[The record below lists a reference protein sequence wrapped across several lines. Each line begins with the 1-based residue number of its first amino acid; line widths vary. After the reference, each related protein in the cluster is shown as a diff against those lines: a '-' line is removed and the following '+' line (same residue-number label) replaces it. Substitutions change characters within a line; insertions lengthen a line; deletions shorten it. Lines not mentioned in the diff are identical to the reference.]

1 MLGAEIEVFKAEGT
15 SMRNNRLREVWA
27 NSGVVINGWLGIPS
41 SVAAENMAQ
50 AGWDS
55 LTCDLQH
62 GLLDYTNA
70 LPMLQAISTTNTTP
84 LARVPWNEPGIIMK
98 LLDAGA
104 LGIICPMVNTRA
116 QCEAFVGACRY
127 APEGYRSYGPT
138 RALWYA
144 GADYPQHANRSVVA
158 LAMIETRQ
166 AVAELDAILGTPGL
180 DGIYIGPSDLGLSL
194 GCEARLDPV
203 DPTVVET
210 IRIILEKARQR
221 GLHAGLHCATTAYA
235 RQAIAWGFD
244 MVTTG
249 TDNVLLN
256 QSAKRAVAEMREQS
270 V

>member
-1 MLGAEIEVFKAEGT
+1 
-15 SMRNNRLREVWA
+15 MRINRLREVWA
-27 NSGVVINGWLGIPS
+27 RSGVVINGWLGLPS
-41 SVAAENMAQ
+41 AVAAENMAQ

-62 GLLDYTNA
+62 GLLDYADA
-70 LPMLQAISTTNTTP
+70 LAMLQAISTTATTP

-104 LGIICPMVNTRA
+104 LGIICPMVNNRA

-127 APEGYRSYGPT
+127 APQGYRSYGPT

-144 GADYPQHANRSVVA
+144 GADYLQHANSSVVA
-158 LAMIETRQ
+158 LAMIETQQ
-166 AVAELDAILGTPGL
+166 AVRELDAILDTPGL

-203 DPTVVET
+203 DPTVVAT
-210 IRIILEKARQR
+210 IKAIVDKARQR

-235 RQAIAWGFD
+235 RQAIAWGCD

-256 QSAKRAVAEMREQS
+256 QAARRAVSDMRA
-270 V
+270 

>member
-1 MLGAEIEVFKAEGT
+1 
-15 SMRNNRLREVWA
+15 MRINRLREVWA
-27 NSGVVINGWLGIPS
+27 RSGVVINGWLGIPS
-41 SVAAENMAQ
+41 AVAAENMAQ

-62 GLLDYTNA
+62 GLLDYADA
-70 LPMLQAISTTNTTP
+70 LAMLQAISTTATTP

-104 LGIICPMVNTRA
+104 LGIICPMVNNRA

-127 APEGYRSYGPT
+127 APQGYRSYGPT

-144 GADYPQHANRSVVA
+144 GADYLQHANSSVVA
-158 LAMIETRQ
+158 LAMIETQQ
-166 AVAELDAILGTPGL
+166 AVRELDAILDTQGL

-203 DPTVVET
+203 DPTVVAT
-210 IRIILEKARQR
+210 IKAIVDKARQR

-235 RQAIAWGFD
+235 RQAIAWGCD

-256 QSAKRAVAEMREQS
+256 QAARRAVSDMRA
-270 V
+270 

>member
-1 MLGAEIEVFKAEGT
+1 
-15 SMRNNRLREVWA
+15 MRINRLREVWA
-27 NSGVVINGWLGIPS
+27 RSGVVINGWLGIPS
-41 SVAAENMAQ
+41 AVAAENMAQ

-62 GLLDYTNA
+62 GLLDYADA
-70 LPMLQAISTTNTTP
+70 LAMLQAISTTATTP

-104 LGIICPMVNTRA
+104 LGIICPMVNNRA

-127 APEGYRSYGPT
+127 APQGYRSYGPT

-144 GADYPQHANRSVVA
+144 GADYLQHANSSVVA
-158 LAMIETRQ
+158 LAMIETQQ
-166 AVAELDAILGTPGL
+166 AVRELDAILDTPGL

-203 DPTVVET
+203 DPTVVAT
-210 IRIILEKARQR
+210 IKAIVDKARQR

-235 RQAIAWGFD
+235 RQAIAWGCD

-256 QSAKRAVAEMREQS
+256 QAARRAVSDMRA
-270 V
+270 

>member
-1 MLGAEIEVFKAEGT
+1 
-15 SMRNNRLREVWA
+15 MRIDRLREVWA
-27 NSGVVINGWLGIPS
+27 RSGVVINGWLGIPS
-41 SVAAENMAQ
+41 AVAAENMAQ

-62 GLLDYTNA
+62 GLLDYADA
-70 LPMLQAISTTNTTP
+70 LAMLQAISTTATTP

-104 LGIICPMVNTRA
+104 LGIICPMVNNRA

-127 APEGYRSYGPT
+127 APQGYRSYGPT

-144 GADYPQHANRSVVA
+144 GADYLQHANSSVVA
-158 LAMIETRQ
+158 LAMIETQQ
-166 AVAELDAILGTPGL
+166 AVRELDAILDTPGL

-203 DPTVVET
+203 DPTVVAT
-210 IRIILEKARQR
+210 IKAIVDKARQR

-235 RQAIAWGFD
+235 RQAIAWGCD

-256 QSAKRAVAEMREQS
+256 QAARRAVSDMRA
-270 V
+270 